1 MAPNVERTLVTGASG
16 FVGRALVPALLAA
29 GHEVRAATRRPA
41 AYRGPGD
48 PVRLDVSDG
57 TGLAEALDGCGT
69 AYYLVHSMEAAEF
82 EARDREA
89 AGRFADAASA
99 AGARVVYLGGLGEG
113 AVSEHLRSRHEV
125 GRILRDRADTV
136 ELRAAVVLGRGGA
149 SFEIMRQLVER
160 LPAMVCPKWVTT
172 RCQPIALPDMVRYL
186 VAGPGLEAGTY
197 DVGGPDILTYEQ
209 MMRRYAALTGR
220 RRLIVKVPVLSPRL
234 SSLWLGLVT
243 DLPASVGRPLVEGLT
258 VEVIAADD
266 RIRSLVPF
274 TLLGYDDA
282 VRLALAPHLEEL
294 EEHGD
299 E

>member
-1 MAPNVERTLVTGASG
+1 MRTLVTGASG
-16 FVGRALVPALLAA
+16 FVGRALVPALVAA
-29 GHEVRAATRRPA
+29 GHQVRAATRRPA
-41 AYRGPGD
+41 AYRGGGE
-48 PVRLDVSDG
+48 PVMLDVLDG
-57 TGLAEALDGCGT
+57 SGLDDALDGCEV
-69 AYYLVHSMEAAEF
+69 AYYLVHSMEAAGF
-82 EARDREA
+82 AAQDRDAAVRFAAAARA
-89 AGRFADAASA
+89 AGT
-99 AGARVVYLGGLGEG
+99 RVVYLGGLGQG

-125 GRILRDRADTV
+125 GQILREGADTV
-136 ELRAAVVLGRGGA
+136 ELRAAIVLGRGGA

-172 RCQPIALPDMVRYL
+172 RCQPVALPDMVRYL
-186 VAGPGLEAGTY
+186 VAAPGLDAGAY
-197 DVGGPDILTYEQ
+197 DVGGPEILTYEA

-258 VEVIAADD
+258 VEVVTTED

-282 VRLALAPHLEEL
+282 VRLAVTPHLEQL
-294 EEHGD
+294 ESNGD

>member
-1 MAPNVERTLVTGASG
+1 MRMLVTGASG
-16 FVGRALVPALLAA
+16 FVGRTLVPALQAA
-29 GHEVRAATRRPA
+29 GHEVRAATRRPG
-41 AYRGPGD
+41 AYQGPGE
-48 PVRLDVSDG
+48 PVLLDVLDG
-57 TGLAEALDGCGT
+57 TGVSEALAGCDV
-69 AYYLVHSMEAAEF
+69 AYYLVHSMEATGFAT
-82 EARDREA
+82 RDREA
-89 AGRFADAASA
+89 ATTFAAAASA
-99 AGARVVYLGGLGEG
+99 AGVRVVYLGGLGQGE
-113 AVSEHLRSRHEV
+113 VSEHLRSRHEV
-125 GRILRDRADTV
+125 GRLLREGADTV
-136 ELRAAVVLGRGGA
+136 ELRAAIVLGRGGA

-186 VAGPGLEAGTY
+186 VAAPGVPAGSY
-197 DVGGPDILTYEQ
+197 DVGGPEILTYEQ

-243 DLPASVGRPLVEGLT
+243 DLPASVGRPLVQGLS
-258 VEVIAADD
+258 VEVIAGDD

-282 VRLALAPHLEEL
+282 VRLAIAPHLEQL
-294 EEHGD
+294 EEHRD

>member
-1 MAPNVERTLVTGASG
+1 MTAIRRQTLVTGASG

-41 AYRGPGD
+41 TYQGGGV
-48 PVRLDVSDG
+48 PVILDVADG
-57 TGLAEALDGCGT
+57 TGLTDALDGCDV

-82 EARDREA
+82 ALRDREA
-89 AGRFADAASA
+89 AARFAAAASA

-113 AVSEHLRSRHEV
+113 EVSEHLRSRHEV
-125 GRILRDRADTV
+125 GRILRAGADTV
-136 ELRAAVVLGRGGA
+136 ELRAAIVLGKGGA

-186 VAGPGLEAGTY
+186 VAAPDLDAGCY

-209 MMRRYAALTGR
+209 MMRRYAVLTGR

-258 VEVIAADD
+258 VEVIAVDD
-266 RIRSLVPF
+266 RIRSLVAF

-294 EEHGD
+294 QDHRD

>member
-1 MAPNVERTLVTGASG
+1 MLVTGASG

-29 GHEVRAATRRPA
+29 GHDVRAATRRPA
-41 AYRGPGD
+41 AYQGAGT
-48 PVRLDVSDG
+48 PVALDVTDG
-57 TGLAEALDGCGT
+57 TGLVDALDGCDA

-82 EARDREA
+82 ATRDREA
-89 AGRFADAASA
+89 ATRFGAAAFA
-99 AGARVVYLGGLGEG
+99 AGARVVYLGGLGDG
-113 AVSEHLRSRHEV
+113 AVSEHLSSRHEV
-125 GRILRDRADTV
+125 GRILRGGADTV

-149 SFEIMRQLVER
+149 SFEIMRQLVDR

-186 VAGPGLEAGTY
+186 VAAPALEAGAY

-209 MMRRYAALTGR
+209 MMRRYAALTGK
-220 RRLIVKVPVLSPRL
+220 RRLIMKVPVLTPRL

-243 DLPASVGRPLVEGLT
+243 DLPASVGRPLVDGLT
-258 VEVIAADD
+258 VEVVTADD
-266 RIRSLVPF
+266 RIRSMVPF

-282 VRLALAPHLEEL
+282 VRLALAPHLEQL
-294 EEHGD
+294 EDHRD

>member
-1 MAPNVERTLVTGASG
+1 MRTLVTGATG

-41 AYRGPGD
+41 SYTGRGQ
-48 PVRLDVSDG
+48 PVALDVADG
-57 TGLAEALDGCGT
+57 AGLPEALDGCDV

-82 EARDREA
+82 AARDREA
-89 AGRFADAASA
+89 AQRFAEAASV

-113 AVSEHLRSRHEV
+113 DVSEHLRSRHEV
-125 GRILRDRADTV
+125 GRILRAGADTI
-136 ELRAAVVLGRGGA
+136 ELRAAVVLGKGGA

-186 VAGPGLEAGTY
+186 VAAPGLEAGSY

-220 RRLIVKVPVLSPRL
+220 RRLIVKVPVLTPKL

-243 DLPASVGRPLVEGLT
+243 DLPTSVGRPLVDGLT
-258 VEVIAADD
+258 VEVVTGDD

-294 EEHGD
+294 EEDGH

>member
-1 MAPNVERTLVTGASG
+1 MLVTGASG

-41 AYRGPGD
+41 AYQGAGTA
-48 PVRLDVSDG
+48 VALDVTDG
-57 TGLAEALDGCGT
+57 TGLVDALDGCEA

-82 EARDREA
+82 ATRDREA
-89 AGRFADAASA
+89 ATRFAAAAAA
-99 AGARVVYLGGLGEG
+99 AGARVVYLGGLGDG
-113 AVSEHLRSRHEV
+113 AVSEHLSSRHEV
-125 GRILRDRADTV
+125 GRILRGGADTV

-149 SFEIMRQLVER
+149 SFEIMRQLVDR

-186 VAGPGLEAGTY
+186 VAAPALEAGAY

-209 MMRRYAALTGR
+209 MMRRYAALTGK
-220 RRLIVKVPVLSPRL
+220 RRLIVKVPVLTPRL

-243 DLPASVGRPLVEGLT
+243 DLPASVGRPLVDGLT
-258 VEVIAADD
+258 VEVVTADD
-266 RIRSLVPF
+266 RIRSMVPF

-282 VRLALAPHLEEL
+282 VRLALAPHLEQL
-294 EEHGD
+294 EDHRD

>member
-1 MAPNVERTLVTGASG
+1 MRTLVTGASG

-29 GHEVRAATRRPA
+29 GHQVRAATRRPA
-41 AYRGPGD
+41 SYRGGGE
-48 PVRLDVSDG
+48 PVMLDVLDG
-57 TGLAEALDGCGT
+57 SGLGDALDGCEV
-69 AYYLVHSMEAAEF
+69 AYYLVHSMEAAGF
-82 EARDREA
+82 AAQDRDAAVRFAAAARA
-89 AGRFADAASA
+89 AGT
-99 AGARVVYLGGLGEG
+99 RVVYLGGLGQG

-125 GRILRDRADTV
+125 GRILREGADTV
-136 ELRAAVVLGRGGA
+136 ELRAAIVLGRGGA

-172 RCQPIALPDMVRYL
+172 RCQPVALPDMVRYL
-186 VAGPGLEAGTY
+186 VAAPGLDAGAY
-197 DVGGPDILTYEQ
+197 DVGGPEILTYEA

-258 VEVIAADD
+258 VEVVTTED

-282 VRLALAPHLEEL
+282 VRLAVTPHLEQL
-294 EEHGD
+294 ESDGD

>member
-1 MAPNVERTLVTGASG
+1 MRTLVTGASG
-16 FVGRALVPALLAA
+16 FVGRALVPALIAA
-29 GHEVRAATRRPA
+29 GHQVRAATRRPDG
-41 AYRGPGD
+41 YRGGGD
-48 PVRLDVSDG
+48 PVRLDVADG
-57 TGLAEALDGCGT
+57 TGLAEALDGCEA

-82 EARDREA
+82 AARDREA
-89 AGRFADAASA
+89 ASRFADAASA
-99 AGARVVYLGGLGEG
+99 AGAKVVYLGGLGEG

-136 ELRAAVVLGRGGA
+136 ELRAAIVLGRGGA

-186 VAGPGLEAGTY
+186 VAGPGLEAGAY

-258 VEVIAADD
+258 VEVITTDD
-266 RIRSLVPF
+266 RIRSRVPF

-282 VRLALAPHLEEL
+282 VRLALAPHLEQL
-294 EEHGD
+294 EEHGN

>member
-1 MAPNVERTLVTGASG
+1 MRLLVTGASG

-29 GHEVRAATRRPA
+29 GHEVRAATRRPD
-41 AYRGPGD
+41 AYDGPGH
-48 PVRLDVSDG
+48 PVRLDVLDG
-57 TGLAEALDGCGT
+57 TGLAEAVDGCDA
-69 AYYLVHSMEAAEF
+69 AYYLVHSMEAPGFA
-82 EARDREA
+82 ARDREA
-89 AGRFADAASA
+89 AVRFAAAASH
-99 AGARVVYLGGLGEG
+99 AGARVVYLGGLGAG
-113 AVSEHLRSRHEV
+113 DVSEHLRSRHEV
-125 GRILRDRADTV
+125 GRILRAGADTV

-186 VAGPGLEAGTY
+186 VAAPGLDAGTY
-197 DVGGPDILTYEQ
+197 DVGGPEILTYET
-209 MMRRYAALTGR
+209 MMRRYATVTGR
-220 RRLIVKVPVLSPRL
+220 RRLIVKVPVLTPRL

-243 DLPASVGRPLVEGLT
+243 DQPTAVGRPLVDGLS
-258 VEVIAADD
+258 VEVVTTED

-282 VRLALAPHLEEL
+282 VRAALAPHLEQL
-294 EEHGD
+294 EEHGH

>member
-1 MAPNVERTLVTGASG
+1 MRMLVTGASG
-16 FVGRALVPALLAA
+16 FVGRALVPALLDA
-29 GHEVRAATRRPA
+29 GHEVRAATRRPD
-41 AYRGPGD
+41 AYRGGGEA
-48 PVRLDVSDG
+48 VVLDVLDG
-57 TGLAEALDGCGT
+57 TGLADALDGCDI

-82 EARDREA
+82 ATRDRDA
-89 AGRFADAASA
+89 ATRFAAAATA
-99 AGARVVYLGGLGEG
+99 AGARVVYLGGLGAG

-125 GRILRDRADTV
+125 GRILRDGADTV
-136 ELRAAVVLGRGGA
+136 ELRAAIVLGAGGA

-186 VAGPGLEAGTY
+186 VGATTIAPGSY
-197 DVGGPDILTYEQ
+197 DVGGPDVLTYEQ

-243 DLPASVGRPLVEGLT
+243 DLPASVGRPLVEGLS
-258 VEVIAADD
+258 VEVIAGDD

-274 TLLGYDDA
+274 ELLGYDDA
-282 VRLALAPHLEEL
+282 VRLALAPPHLQ
-294 EEHGD
+294 
-299 E
+299 